1 MPWRRSNRYT
11 GGVAL
16 SRRGFVMGAAASAA
30 LAACSS
36 SRSTS
41 GSSARSSGS
50 TGASTAT
57 TPATARRLTAGE
69 RPDPTKPEGTDL
81 LPQIGHVVVVMMEN
95 HSYDNYLGL
104 LGRGDG
110 FTIGAD
116 GRPTNSCADG
126 AGNEVRAFHMAN
138 TCQLPGRPSQAWNAT
153 HEQWNSG
160 AMDGFVRSDSGPVA
174 MGYWTK
180 DDLPFY
186 ASLAST
192 FPVCDRW
199 FGSCMGQTYP
209 NRRFLLAATARG
221 NVDTNLSTIT
231 QFQPPNGTIME
242 LLNRHSIPWRDYYT
256 DLPTTGLFL
265 PVLQA
270 NADKVVRIDHFY
282 ADAAAGTLPAFS
294 LVEPNYDHA
303 SEENSDDI
311 STGES
316 FVSRVVDAVVHGPAW
331 QKTLLVWLYDEHGG
345 YYDHVAPPPAVPPD
359 EVPPQLRPGDVPGGY
374 DLYGFRVPAVVVSP
388 YAKRDYV
395 SSVVH
400 DHTSIL
406 KLLETKF
413 NLPALTNRDGAADN
427 LLDCVDLGSSPAF
440 ADPPALAAPRNP
452 SIDAPLCTAAGPVP
466 NPNG

>member
-1 MPWRRSNRYT
+1 MLGS
-11 GGVAL
+11 
-16 SRRGFVMGAAASAA
+16 GAAA
-30 LAACSS
+30 LTACTSS
-36 SRSTS
+36 SRPRG
-41 GSSARSSGS
+41 GS
-50 TGASTAT
+50 GASTTPGPSSPT
-57 TPATARRLTAGE
+57 TTVPRRAAGE

-81 LPQIGHVVVVMMEN
+81 LPQIDHVVVVMMEN

-110 FTIGAD
+110 FTVD
-116 GRPTNSCADG
+116 REGRPTNSCPDAS
-126 AGNEVRAFHMAN
+126 GNEVLAFHMAN
-138 TCQLPGRPSQAWNAT
+138 TCQLTGRPSQAWNAT
-153 HEQWNSG
+153 HEQWNNG

-174 MGYWTK
+174 MGYWTR

-221 NVDTNLSTIT
+221 NVDTNINTIT

-242 LLNRHSIPWRDYYT
+242 LLNRHSIAWRDYYT

-270 NADKVVRIDHFY
+270 NGDKVVNIDQFY
-282 ADAAAGTLPAFS
+282 AHAAAGRLPAFS

-316 FVSRVVDAVVHGPAW
+316 FVARVVDAVVHGPGWA
-331 QKTLLVWLYDEHGG
+331 KTLLVWLYDEHGG
-345 YYDHVAPPPAVPPD
+345 YYDHVAPPAAVPPD
-359 EVPPQLRPGDVPGGY
+359 DVAPQLRPGDAPGGY
-374 DLYGFRVPAVVVSP
+374 DIYGFRVPAVVVSP
-388 YAKRDYV
+388 YAKREHV
-395 SSVVH
+395 SSAVH

-427 LLDCVDLGSSPAF
+427 LLDCLDLASSPAF
-440 ADPPALAAPRNP
+440 ATPPPLAPPKNP
-452 SIDAPLCTAAGPVP
+452 SIDAPLCTSAGPVP
-466 NPNG
+466 SGQ